1 MEQGMINYSDPKM
14 MQTLKDTVAVGATD
28 AELAM
33 FSGLC
38 EATGLNPF
46 KKEVWFI
53 KTKGYTKKDGTVVP
67 PRVQIMTGI
76 NGFLAIANKHPMFDG
91 LECEVKRDKDGY
103 ITSAIAKVYRK
114 DRKYP
119 SVFEA
124 LWNEYY
130 IPNTYG
136 NKGVW
141 ETKGSVM
148 IAKCAKSMAL
158 REAFPQELNGLY
170 TEEEMPSLY
179 ERPKDPAKPAP
190 LQLDEPKGEF
200 CYKMADID
208 EKKKAYLE
216 KEGAQYDPKRDYWV
230 SPKKLNKK
238 LDEYLDEII
247 VGGKQVEEEIKEDDD
262 PDGLE
267 QWHKEINARLSNLT
281 PLEKAKARAKEMLA
295 TGDKALEEALGE
307 NPKF

>member
-1 MEQGMINYSDPKM
+1 MEEKGMINYSDPKM
-14 MQTLKDTVAVGATD
+14 IQTLKDTVAIGATD

-53 KTKGYTKKDGTVVP
+53 KTKGYTKKDGTVVA

-91 LECEVKRDKDGY
+91 MECEIKRDKDGY

-124 LWNEYY
+124 LWSEYY

-170 TEEEMPSLY
+170 TEEEMPPLY
-179 ERPKDPAKPAP
+179 AGPKEVTKPAP
-190 LQLDEPKGEF
+190 LQLEEPKGEF
-200 CYKMADID
+200 CYKINDIAEAQKD
-208 EKKKAYLE
+208 YLK
-216 KEGAQYDPKRDYWV
+216 KEGAVYDEKRDYWI
-230 SPKKLNKK
+230 SPKKLNKR
-238 LDEYLDEII
+238 LDEHLVEII
-247 VGGKQVEEEIKEDDD
+247 VGGIKVEEEVKEDDSA
-262 PDGLE
+262 DGLE
-267 QWHKEINARLSNLT
+267 QWHKEINAPQETEKPLDRIKRRVAELTKDNRLEVAAIEVKHN
-281 PLEKAKARAKEMLA
+281 
-295 TGDKALEEALGE
+295 
-307 NPKF
+307 